1 MLSFSLLYML
11 VVFALGAL
19 SIIYDDYSYSEACFC
34 FILFAGSHALNAWS
48 ILEDALGLQA
58 MICLAG
64 TDSFCVQ
71 SYGEEK

>member
-1 MLSFSLLYML
+1 
-11 VVFALGAL
+11 
-19 SIIYDDYSYSEACFC
+19 
-34 FILFAGSHALNAWS
+34 LFAGSHALNAWS